1 MSSIYLYVLRSI
13 GQPNVNGNRPAFY
26 GATAPQLTNII
37 TPRPRETKGYRIWN
51 KIKYNKQRSETVGFI
66 NENLNYEKAKDLQA
80 LIDLL
85 VIDRPVL
92 RDCHVGI
99 GRTYKFCRGP
109 CILVPVV
116 KPSMKVYD
124 EKGKLSHLRYNQ
136 SWSKLW
142 TCRDEHLEYITVN
155 GLPTPYIPAPIC
167 IVLMSY
173 GGLKKEE
180 ALKWERECT
189 IEVDR

>member
-1 MSSIYLYVLRSI
+1 MSSIYSYVLRSI
-13 GQPNVNGNRPAFY
+13 GQPVVNGNRPAFY
-26 GATAPQLTNII
+26 VATSPQLTNIVTS
-37 TPRPRETKGYRIWN
+37 TPKHYRIWD

-85 VIDRPVL
+85 VIYRPVL

-99 GRTYKFCRGP
+99 GRTYTFCRGP
-109 CILVPVV
+109 CILVPII

-124 EKGKLSHLRYNQ
+124 EKGKLSHLLNNQ

-142 TCRDEHLEYITVN
+142 TCSDEHLEYITVN
-155 GLPTPYIPAPIC
+155 GLPKPYIPAPIC